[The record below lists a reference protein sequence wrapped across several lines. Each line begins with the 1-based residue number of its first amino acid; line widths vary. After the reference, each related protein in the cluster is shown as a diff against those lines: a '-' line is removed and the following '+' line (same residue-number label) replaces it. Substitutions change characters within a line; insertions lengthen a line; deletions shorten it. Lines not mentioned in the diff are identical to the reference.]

1 MTTAFAGARWA
12 LVVALA
18 AMALPAAAQQVPPP
32 SYASFSERLP
42 CVHRIGRCFD
52 ATIGGK
58 PVEVIADKAEFD
70 KLKALLQTLNSNV
83 RDVHWVVRDP
93 VPGAQ
98 ALDVAT
104 RATTLGLPHV
114 GDEKEEP
121 DTAFGDFDKAFP
133 QAPVT
138 LDAHYRTPDQ
148 SHAAMEPHASMAAWD
163 GDEVKVWTSSQ
174 MIDWWHTDLAIVL
187 DMDKEKIRL
196 ISPYIGGGFGITGHQ
211 HHRHPE
217 LACQRRIVTAWEQS
231 AGDADG
237 GL

>member
-1 MTTAFAGARWA
+1 MAVPFAGLRR
-12 LVVALA
+12 LLTVALA
-18 AMALPAAAQQVPPP
+18 CAATALPAAAQVPPP

-83 RDVHWVVRDP
+83 HDVHWVVRDP
-93 VPGAQ
+93 VSGAQ

-121 DTAFGDFDKAFP
+121 DVIVYALDGQDLESESELVANSSVRINGQPVVTQQETLTQDFLPPGRYAFAIKYLGRKN
-133 QAPVT
+133 
-138 LDAHYRTPDQ
+138 
-148 SHAAMEPHASMAAWD
+148 WD
-163 GDEVKVWTSSQ
+163 RKWVFLTV
-174 MIDWWHTDLAIVL
+174 A
-187 DMDKEKIRL
+187 R
-196 ISPYIGGGFGITGHQ
+196 
-211 HHRHPE
+211 
-217 LACQRRIVTAWEQS
+217 
-231 AGDADG
+231 
-237 GL
+237 